1 LDGPDSLK
9 NKVKALLESEDAISA
24 YKQRIAETKK
34 SFIRTWQQRFDEEY
48 RLLGEIVASKQ
59 SGVKSRHPDK

>member
-1 LDGPDSLK
+1 LK
-9 NKVKALLESEDAISA
+9 NRVKALLESDDAVSI

-48 RLLGEIVASKQ
+48 RLLGEIVASKP
-59 SGVKSRHPDK
+59 STMKSRGQGN